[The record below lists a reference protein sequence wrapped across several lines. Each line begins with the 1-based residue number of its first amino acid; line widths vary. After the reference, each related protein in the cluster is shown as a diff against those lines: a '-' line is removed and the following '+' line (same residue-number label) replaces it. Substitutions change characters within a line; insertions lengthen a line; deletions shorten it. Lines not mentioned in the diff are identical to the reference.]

1 MNRIKEKNTCK
12 RDNEKEEPNMIL
24 SDRKRE
30 IEELQNIIAERN
42 KKAYA
47 IQSRC
52 DFIIPKYVLYE
63 IIKEK
68 RDYDMINSMIG
79 LSVTAGSLSRENAK
93 KLQMIYKKDI

>member
-1 MNRIKEKNTCK
+1 MNIINEKNTCK
-12 RDNEKEEPNMIL
+12 KDEIEEQDMIL
-24 SDRKRE
+24 SDMKKE

-42 KKAYA
+42 KKADA

-68 RDYDMINSMIG
+68 
-79 LSVTAGSLSRENAK
+79 K
-93 KLQMIYKKDI
+93 KL